1 MSVSVVILNW
11 NGEKYLEKFL
21 PFLQESVLDMPDVEI
36 VVADNGSEDG
46 SLKLVKD
53 KFPEITTLSF
63 DKNYGFAGG
72 YNRALKEL
80 QSEYY
85 VLLNSDIEVT
95 KDWLRVL
102 YDYMERNPSVAAC
115 QPKILSYHKRN
126 YFEYA
131 GACGGFIDKFG
142 YPFCRGRIFSEI
154 EEDLGQYDDIK
165 DVFWATGA
173 CLMIRSKDYWSA
185 GGLDEEFF
193 AHQEEIDL
201 CWRLKSR
208 GRRIVCNPQS
218 VVYHIG
224 GGTLGAEN
232 PRKIY
237 LNFRNNLLMLYKNLP
252 QKSLHK
258 VFNVRFYLDNLAA
271 FLYFITGKFKNMK
284 AITDARTDFRK
295 MQRSFVAKRD
305 ENILKSVRS
314 TFMEISQNSILNE
327 FYIKRN
333 RKFSQL
339 VRNDEIFV
347 DEEHPVNQEDNNKK
361 DG

>member
-11 NGEKYLEKFL
+11 NGEKYLEEFL
-21 PFLQESVLDMPDVEI
+21 PFLQDSIQDMPEAEI

-46 SLKLVKD
+46 SRQLMKD
-53 KFPEITTLSF
+53 KFPDITTLF
-63 DKNYGFAGG
+63 FEKNYGFAGG
-72 YNRALKEL
+72 YNQALKGL
-80 QSEYY
+80 KTDYY
-85 VLLNSDIEVT
+85 VLLNSDVEVT
-95 KDWLRVL
+95 RDWLRVL
-102 YDYMERNPSVAAC
+102 YDYMDSNPSVAAC
-115 QPKILSYHKRN
+115 QPKILSYHNRK

-131 GACGGFIDKFG
+131 GACGGFIDKYG
-142 YPFCRGRIFSEI
+142 YPFCRGRIFSEV
-154 EEDLGQYDDIK
+154 EEDLGQYNDIK

-173 CLMIRSKDYWSA
+173 CLMIRSKDYWSV

-208 GRRIVCNPQS
+208 GRRIICNPQS

-224 GGTLGAEN
+224 GGTLKTED
-232 PRKIY
+232 PRKTY

-271 FLYFITGKFKNMK
+271 FQFFATGKFQNMK
-284 AITDARTDFRK
+284 AITDARTDFRN
-295 MQRSFVAKRD
+295 MQSSFSAKRD
-305 ENILKSVRS
+305 ENILKSVQS
-314 TFMEISQNSILNE
+314 TFKEISQNSILNE
-327 FYIKRN
+327 FYVKRN
-333 RKFSQL
+333 RKFSEL

-347 DEEHPVNQEDNNKK
+347 DEQVEKEGTKEK
-361 DG
+361 DE